1 MADWPRPPY
10 VDPTGPRADDDGVV
24 RAFLRA
30 DVAPH
35 SERLH
40 VEGPVLLADRDVPLV
55 LRLSPTGGGEAG
67 PARAVLVRLDL
78 PEDLLPLRQAVEA
91 VLEAEGL
98 MLLDHDSQLAI
109 AVGVQLV
116 AARMSSWDLWGT
128 DIDDAFA
135 DLRAAAVGG
144 TGDVLLGG
152 GAPPV
157 GPDL

>member
-1 MADWPRPPY
+1 VADWPRPPY
-10 VDPTGPRADDDGVV
+10 IEPTGPRGDDDAVV

-40 VEGPVLLADRDVPLV
+40 VEGPVLLVDRDVSLA
-55 LRLSPTGGGEAG
+55 LRLAPADGEG
-67 PARAVLVRLDL
+67 TRARAMLLRLDL
-78 PEDLLPLRQAVEA
+78 PEDLLSVRQAVEA
-91 VLEAEGL
+91 VLEDEG
-98 MLLDHDSQLAI
+98 MTLLDHDNPLAI

-116 AARMSSWDLWGT
+116 AARMSSWDLWGA
-128 DIDDAFA
+128 DIDEAFA

-157 GPDL
+157 APEP

>member
-10 VDPTGPRADDDGVV
+10 VDPTGPRADDDAVV

-30 DVAPH
+30 DIAPH

-40 VEGPVLLADRDVPLV
+40 VEGPVLLGDRDVALA
-55 LRLSPTGGGEAG
+55 LRLPPTGGEAAL
-67 PARAVLVRLDL
+67 ARAVLLRLDL
-78 PEDLLPLRQAVEA
+78 PEELVPVRQAVEA
-91 VLEAEGL
+91 VLDAEG
-98 MLLDHDSQLAI
+98 MSLLDNDNQLAI

-116 AARMSSWDLWGT
+116 AARMSSWDLWGA

-144 TGDVLLGG
+144 TGDTLLGG

>member
-1 MADWPRPPY
+1 MTDWPRPPY
-10 VDPTGPRADDDGVV
+10 FDPTGPRADDAAVV
-24 RAFLRA
+24 RAFLEA
-30 DVAPH
+30 GVAPH

-40 VEGPVLLADRDVPLV
+40 VEGPVLLGDRDVPLA
-55 LRLSPTGGGEAG
+55 LRLSPADGEAVR
-67 PARAVLVRLDL
+67 ARAVLLRLDL
-78 PEDLLPLRQAVEA
+78 PEELLPVRQAVEA
-91 VLEAEGL
+91 VLGEEG
-98 MLLDHDSQLAI
+98 MTLLDHDNPLAI

-116 AARMSSWDLWGT
+116 AARISSWDLWGA

-144 TGDVLLGG
+144 SGDVLLGG

>member
-1 MADWPRPPY
+1 VADWPRPPY
-10 VDPTGPRADDDGVV
+10 VDPTGPQGDDGDVV

-30 DVAPH
+30 DIAPH
-35 SERLH
+35 SDRLH

-55 LRLSPTGGGEAG
+55 LRLAPAGGGEGA

-78 PEDLLPLRQAVEA
+78 PEDLIALRGDVEA
-91 VLEAEGL
+91 VLEAEG
-98 MLLDHDSQLAI
+98 MTLLDHDSQLAI

-157 GPDL
+157 GPDR